1 MMKSLDD
8 KVSVA
13 GQIDPADIP
22 TLAQQGIGMIINN
35 RPDDEEAGQPSSAAI
50 AAAAAASGLDYR
62 YIPVGS
68 SGMSQNQVAAM
79 AEALQAANGPTLAF
93 CRSGTRSTFLWA
105 LAEAS
110 AGRDSEELAARASA
124 AGYDLSPIRP
134 YLG

>member
-1 MMKSLDD
+1 MRKTLDD

-13 GQIDPADIP
+13 GQINPADVP
-22 TLAQQGIGMIINN
+22 ALAEQGIRMIINN
-35 RPDDEEAGQPSSAAI
+35 RPDDEEAGQPSNAAI
-50 AAAAAASGLDYR
+50 AAAAASAGVDYR

-68 SGMSQNQVAAM
+68 SGLSQNQVAAM
-79 AEALQAANGPTLAF
+79 SEALEAANGPTLAF

-110 AGRDSEELAARASA
+110 GGGDPEELAARASA